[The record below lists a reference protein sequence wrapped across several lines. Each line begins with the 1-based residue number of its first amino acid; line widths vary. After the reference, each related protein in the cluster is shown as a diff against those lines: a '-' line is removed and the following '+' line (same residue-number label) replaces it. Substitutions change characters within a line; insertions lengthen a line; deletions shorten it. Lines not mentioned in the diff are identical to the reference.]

1 LTLGWLVDPTHR
13 EGKRWADRSGLRGI
27 ALLHPAG
34 FLDDAEHDVGVLWL
48 WDSAL

>member
-1 LTLGWLVDPTHR
+1 MDPTHR
-13 EGKRWADRSGLRGI
+13 EGKRWADRSGLEGI
-27 ALLHPAG
+27 VFLHPAG